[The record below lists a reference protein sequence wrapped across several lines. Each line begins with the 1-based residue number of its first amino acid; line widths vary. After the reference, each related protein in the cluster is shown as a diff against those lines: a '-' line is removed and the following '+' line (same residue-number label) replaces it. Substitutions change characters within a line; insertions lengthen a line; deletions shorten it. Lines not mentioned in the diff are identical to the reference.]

1 MHVVNMIIA
10 NLQQTPINIDTHALV
25 YGNITEIVLIDK

>member
-10 NLQQTPINIDTHALV
+10 NLQQTPIDAHALV